1 MEKMIKLLES
11 SEADA
16 WELTDLKTRGW
27 EFYFIGHRLDQN
39 RAKDVEH
46 IRVKIYK
53 YSEDRQS
60 LGMATAEVSPSESE
74 DMIRKTISD
83 LVYQASLVKNKPYRL
98 NPPVAA
104 EEPRGSLTSQDV
116 SERQTGLSPLAEDA
130 KDYITIF
137 QNIAETDT
145 EYLNSYEIFTERN
158 EQRLITSEGIDI
170 TQIYPTSMLDIVVN
184 ARNDEHEIELYR
196 LYHLGSCSS
205 SQVRQDIEEL
215 LRFGKDRLK
224 AVPTPHLG
232 LSAIVLSTDAAV
244 SVYEYFLDNL
254 NAAFLV
260 RGMSQFEIGKP
271 IASQIC
277 GDRVTLQSVR
287 FLEGSPSNFS
297 YDSEGAPIRDC
308 VLMESFIPEKFIG
321 SRMFS
326 QYLGLEESFI
336 VSNWSV
342 GGGSKNSEE
351 IRTGQFLEIVEFSD
365 FQVDSMTGDLFGEI
379 RLAYYHDE
387 NGQIIPVTGG
397 SVSGN
402 MMDNIG
408 HMYMTRKTRCYANAQ
423 IPCATRLEKITIAGA
438 ASNV

>member
-244 SVYEYFLDNL
+244 SVYEYFLDHL
-254 NAAFLV
+254 DAAYLV
-260 RGMSQFEIGKP
+260 RGMSQYEIAKP
-271 IASQIC
+271 IAQEIH
-277 GDRVTLQSVR
+277 GDLVTIHSVR

-297 YDSEGAPIRDC
+297 YDAEGAPIRDC
-308 VLMESFIPEKFIG
+308 LLMEADIPRKFIG
-321 SRMFS
+321 NRMFS
-326 QYLGLEESFI
+326 QYLGLAESFI

-342 GGGSKNSEE
+342 SGGSKSEEE

-365 FQVDSMTGDLFGEI
+365 FQVDSMTGDIFGEI
-379 RLAYYHDE
+379 RLAYYHD
-387 NGQIIPVTGG
+387 GKGHVIPVTGG

-402 MMDNIG
+402 MQDNIG
-408 HMYMTRKTRCYANAQ
+408 HMYMTRQVRCYANAQ
-423 IPCATRLEKITIAGA
+423 IPCATRLEKITIAGS
-438 ASNV
+438 ASDV